1 MASLP
6 PYEELVRWTVVD
18 TTRWLAESHLDDF
31 KDPFK
36 KQGVDGS
43 KLAKLT
49 DTDIDGFKVSSTKK
63 RIQLKNAVSSIDRS
77 RVNSLPRTQGMMN
90 TFRSMPSEPA
100 PPPRPPKRQSFPTEP
115 APPPPPS
122 SRHAAYNDEDDD
134 AYSWGDEFDYQSD
147 PEDQDA
153 CHKTKDYINEQQ
165 WTPQDQHANRG
176 YDQQDTYEAF
186 DDDDYEEPANSPTH
200 LSRSGTI
207 LEKLQAELSRRGT
220 LKGSKRDPVPD
231 PSDDSS
237 DEDYV
242 EPLSEGPPKPSRR
255 QQPVP
260 TPPERV
266 APPRPKHRSAPP
278 PPPVDEDVY
287 EEPEEELVMN
297 KKEEKTRKKS
307 RQLPPVPPVP
317 TDDRPPLPPPSKS
330 GGRTGGRP
338 PPQVPQQEQELYEP
352 MDQGELS
359 NDYTSLEQASR
370 GSRVPDPPK
379 SSRPQPS
386 ERSSRPLPNVP
397 SSTEKPERKAR
408 SKNGV
413 PSSPKRDDLEEYEWY
428 HKNIERP
435 AAEARLMEKR
445 EDGMYLIRKSKRGGT
460 EQQYTLTIYKQGRVY
475 NLPIRKRNTDG
486 KFALGAAKP
495 NELDFDTVSGL
506 VDYFKKQLIK
516 LNPNAKNAAGSTR
529 LVIPLS
535 K

>member
-153 CHKTKDYINEQQ
+153 HHKTKDYINEQQ

-176 YDQQDTYEAF
+176 YDQQDTYE
-186 DDDDYEEPANSPTH
+186 
-200 LSRSGTI
+200 
-207 LEKLQAELSRRGT
+207 
-220 LKGSKRDPVPD
+220 VPD

-242 EPLSEGPPKPSRR
+242 EPLSEGPPTPSRR

-278 PPPVDEDVY
+278 PPPDDEDVY
-287 EEPEEELVMN
+287 EEPEEELVVN

-307 RQLPPVPPVP
+307 RQLPPVPTVP

-386 ERSSRPLPNVP
+386 ERSSRPLPTVP

-413 PSSPKRDDLEEYEWY
+413 PSSPKQDDLEQYEWY